1 MSIKSKETKDKE
13 QKEMEE
19 FQQKLEAQMNN
30 TPTQFMGAKP
40 KVQVLGHL
48 NFGPYVCYMKVDDD
62 FCKGLL
68 ERGKKLPK
76 GTANKRLAGL
86 LGDQRTYTTEDKEW
100 YLKKFQPYIDAYV
113 EGGCQ
118 FIGQPYDEQQ
128 FSKSYTL
135 MDVWINFMKET
146 EMNPSHT
153 HGGQFTW
160 VIYLKTP
167 NIEEERKAF
176 QGTGLGPG
184 VIGFHYGEAT
194 QPKWTEHTYKYEPEE
209 GYMWLF
215 PAQLRHEVFPYRTP
229 GERISVSGNCFM
241 NPPNQKSK
249 LMTPGGSPYV
259 GLGKNLKEEGY

>member
-1 MSIKSKETKDKE
+1 MSIDDKE
-13 QKEMEE
+13 KEKKVMEE
-19 FQQKLEAQMNN
+19 FQQRVEAQMENSE
-30 TPTQFMGAKP
+30 QFVGKEKP
-40 KVQVLGHL
+40 VQLLGHL
-48 NFGPYVCYMKVDDD
+48 NFGPFCGYMKADDN
-62 FCKGLL
+62 FCKELL
-68 ERGKKLPK
+68 ERGKNTQA
-76 GTANKRLAGL
+76 GSANKKLAGL
-86 LGDQRTYTTEDKEW
+86 LSDQRSYSVEDKEW
-100 YLKKFQPYIDAYV
+100 FIKKFQPYIDAYV
-113 EGGCQ
+113 EGNCQ
-118 FIGQPYDEQQ
+118 FIGQPYDEAQ
-128 FSKSYTL
+128 FSKSFTL
-135 MDVWINFMKET
+135 MDLWINFMKEK
-146 EMNPSHT
+146 EINPEHT

-194 QPKWTEHTYKYEPEE
+194 QPKWAEHTYKYAPEE